1 MNGPRIGFCL
11 TDTTG
16 RVLASRGDHASFYG
30 ASTVKLGVFL
40 ALAERIDTGLLAWD
54 LNLPSLHRF
63 SSRIAGAGEFG
74 FVPGEVDHG
83 MPSVGT
89 PVTLRDLAGRMIAFS
104 SNEATNILAELMG
117 LDAVNAAFARVGAE
131 DAGMDRL
138 IGDYPAREAGF
149 SHDVSP
155 RALAITMAAVVS
167 GRAASPETTAVLL
180 GMLRDQQ
187 YPVIADVLG
196 PGRDWGSK
204 SGWVDGIEH
213 DVAFV
218 GPADSGGETL
228 CLAVCTEGYAPDPAK
243 EAIRALAA
251 VLLN

>member
-1 MNGPRIGFCL
+1 M
-11 TDTTG
+11 
-16 RVLASRGDHASFYG
+16 
-30 ASTVKLGVFL
+30 
-40 ALAERIDTGLLAWD
+40 
-54 LNLPSLHRF
+54 
-63 SSRIAGAGEFG
+63 
-74 FVPGEVDHG
+74 
-83 MPSVGT
+83 
-89 PVTLRDLAGRMIAFS
+89 TLRDLAGRMIAVS

-131 DAGMDRL
+131 GAGMDRL

-155 RALAITMAAVVS
+155 RALAVTMAAIVS
-167 GRAASPETTAVLL
+167 GRAASRETTDVLV
-180 GMLRDQQ
+180 GMLREQQ
-187 YPVIADVLG
+187 YPVIAAVLG

-213 DVAFV
+213 DVAFI
-218 GPADSGGETL
+218 GPAESGGETL
-228 CLAVCTEGYAPDPAK
+228 CLAVCTEGYGPVPAK